1 MISYT
6 CKLQLLSIA
15 VLCSFLSVGIS
26 VLMLL
31 TSGCWQD
38 HRAAGGGSVPHIP
51 PPTPHIHGEW
61 QMLSSHY
68 RMEQHRLHADIGE
81 QLRTIEIVEKIEQE
95 RAGDFI
101 KHNTVQHS
109 IDLDKYEVEVSAG
122 RPSPDNENRTA
133 NGVRLNETKEDDW
146 PFNVKSVEVVHKHK
160 RLSKKRLQAIRALG
174 HNSSASIASSA
185 MERVLHHHHK
195 VHSQGRNRS
204 SHHMV
209 ADSYENR
216 TNMTSIKLVPIS
228 QQMAISHKAL
238 CPHPSSHSQCT
249 KFLPH
254 TELAMYKDCQARMA
268 KWQIGKECQCQFMNT
283 SGHSRVALVSLP
295 GSGNTWLRG
304 LLEKATEVC
313 TGSLFCDKTLR
324 AGGMCGEGLREGVL
338 VVKTHDTRLQWTNVI
353 YKSGMWSDS
362 RPFFDAAVLLVRS
375 PFRAMIAEWNRQ
387 NAYRFS
393 SGQRGSSHV
402 KYLESSQYFSEC
414 LHYYYYYY

>member
-1 MISYT
+1 MSYT

-31 TSGCWQD
+31 ASGCWQD
-38 HRAAGGGSVPHIP
+38 RHAAVMPVGGSVLHLP
-51 PPTPHIHGEW
+51 PPMPHIHREW
-61 QMLSSHY
+61 QMSSHY
-68 RMEQHRLHADIGE
+68 KVKQHHLHADIDE
-81 QLRTIEIVEKIEQE
+81 QLRTVEIVGKIEQE
-95 RAGDFI
+95 RVGDYI

-109 IDLDKYEVEVSAG
+109 IDLDKYEVQVSAG
-122 RPSPDNENRTA
+122 RPSPDNKNRTA
-133 NGVRLNETKEDDW
+133 NDVRLNETKEDDW
-146 PFNVKSVEVVHKHK
+146 PFNVKPVEAVHKHK

-174 HNSSASIASSA
+174 HNSSALGA
-185 MERVLHHHHK
+185 MERVLHHHK
-195 VHSQGRNRS
+195 VQSQGGNSS

-209 ADSYENR
+209 ADSHENR
-216 TNMTSIKLVPIS
+216 TDVTSIKLVPIA
-228 QQMAISHKAL
+228 QQMAISHNTL

-249 KFLPH
+249 EFLPH

-268 KWQIGKECQCQFMNT
+268 KWHIGKECQCQFMNT

-304 LLEKATEVC
+304 LLERATGVC

-338 VVKTHDTRLQWTNVI
+338 VVKTHDTRLQWTNVV

-414 LHYYYYYY
+414 VSNTTIAIMTL